1 MLLGAAIG
9 NGQPEGAGCMPP
21 GGRRTPVRSPEGTH
35 RPSGVAGGRGE
46 PHCQPT
52 GRPPQRSVAL
62 WGVQPRASG
71 SRPPCLVSS
80 VQRES
85 CVSGTDEIEI
95 RAQRGECFFEEAHD
109 RVVGFSRRAPKR
121 QSRAGSAQPSEGNQN
136 RMIEGVQPEK
146 PWEHWRSASA
156 AKPPRWSFGV
166 GRSPPKEDAGCYLGA
181 TIA

>member
-1 MLLGAAIG
+1 MGSPKGLTVCRRV
-9 NGQPEGAGCMPP
+9 GAGRK
-21 GGRRTPVRSPEGTH
+21 GRSPVGTL

-46 PHCQPT
+46 PRAEPT
-52 GRPPQRSVAL
+52 GRGPQPPISF

-95 RAQRGECFFEEAHD
+95 RAQRSECFFEEAHD

-121 QSRAGSAQPSEGNQN
+121 RSRAGSAQPSEGNQN
-136 RMIEGVQPEK
+136 RMIEGVQPEN
-146 PWEHWRSASA
+146 PWEYSRSASTVQ
-156 AKPPRWSFGV
+156 PPRGSFGV
-166 GRSPPKEDAGCYLGA
+166 GRSPPKEDAGCYIGA